1 MIRHITPE
9 QCLRTLEQLIS
20 DGGRAE
26 YLEQEAKM
34 GHCHDPPQGD
44 CAIVAAVHATFQ
56 LPSGQV
62 YREARSRLLSGI
74 HPQAFNDREPGESVP
89 RFTLR
94 RIKQR
99 FSLPNMEPM
108 QATPRSATLCYL
120 KHFGYQRIFPN
131 AEQQWHCI
139 CEPSCSYHVDMVMP
153 SRGGHAICV
162 QQGIAYSTIPFDPEL
177 VQVEIVLGLG
187 TEETDYFRALARY
200 DRDHEA
206 WRDRMIE
213 SRDWCGDWSSEP
225 KLDDYLQK

>member
-1 MIRHITPE
+1 MSRHVTPH
-9 QCLRTLEQLIS
+9 QCLSSLVQKIS
-20 DGGRAE
+20 DGGRSE
-26 YLEQEAKM
+26 FLDQEASM
-34 GHCHDPPQGD
+34 GNERDSPQGD
-44 CAIVAAVHATFQ
+44 CAIVAAVYATFQ
-56 LPSGQV
+56 QPTGQS

-74 HPQAFNDREPGESVP
+74 HPQVFNDREPGESVT

-108 QATPRSATLCYL
+108 QATPRSATLSYL

-131 AEQQWHCI
+131 AKQQWHCI
-139 CEPSCSYHVDMVMP
+139 CEPSCSYHVDMVML
-153 SRGGHAICV
+153 SGGGHAICV
-162 QQGIAYSTIPFDPEL
+162 QQGIAYSTMPFDPEH
-177 VQVEIVLGLG
+177 VQVAIVLGLG
-187 TEETDYFRALARY
+187 TEETAYFSALGRY
-200 DRDHEA
+200 YRDHEA